1 MMKIMLR
8 KRSAQLLL
16 LGALTLAIG
25 GVTFSTPASGAPVV
39 SGPMANSAV
48 KGLIRADLI
57 RAEIV
62 TFAGDQVGDNWVY
75 RGVVRK
81 VRGRQLTLAERDGSV
96 IRIKLSSA
104 TQINID
110 YRTVTAKRVRPGMRA
125 TVMVAGN
132 AAASWLY
139 VARRSPDRSVPKI
152 RALLLNGFMR
162 AEVVSW
168 GGGAEFETRADTGVI
183 ASVDSNSTSLVLQ
196 EDDGTSVDMQL
207 GDASDVWL
215 NGLALST
222 GDLVA
227 GMKAT
232 TIGSGDGV
240 ISQIWAQDRKKSSG
254 GKT

>member
-81 VRGRQLTLAERDGSV
+81 VRGRQQ
-96 IRIKLSSA
+96 SA
-104 TQINID
+104 TAPSYESSSRQPL
-110 YRTVTAKRVRPGMRA
+110 R
-125 TVMVAGN
+125 
-132 AAASWLY
+132 
-139 VARRSPDRSVPKI
+139 
-152 RALLLNGFMR
+152 
-162 AEVVSW
+162 
-168 GGGAEFETRADTGVI
+168 
-183 ASVDSNSTSLVLQ
+183 STSI
-196 EDDGTSVDMQL
+196 
-207 GDASDVWL
+207 
-215 NGLALST
+215 
-222 GDLVA
+222 
-227 GMKAT
+227 
-232 TIGSGDGV
+232 IGRSRRNACGRACV
-240 ISQIWAQDRKKSSG
+240 RR
-254 GKT
+254 

>member
-1 MMKIMLR
+1 
-8 KRSAQLLL
+8 
-16 LGALTLAIG
+16 
-25 GVTFSTPASGAPVV
+25 
-39 SGPMANSAV
+39 
-48 KGLIRADLI
+48 
-57 RAEIV
+57 
-62 TFAGDQVGDNWVY
+62 
-75 RGVVRK
+75 
-81 VRGRQLTLAERDGSV
+81 
-96 IRIKLSSA
+96 
-104 TQINID
+104 
-110 YRTVTAKRVRPGMRA
+110 
-125 TVMVAGN
+125 
-132 AAASWLY
+132 
-139 VARRSPDRSVPKI
+139 
-152 RALLLNGFMR
+152 
-162 AEVVSW
+162 VVSW

>member
-1 MMKIMLR
+1 MVKIMRR
-8 KRSAQLLL
+8 KRPAQLLL
-16 LGALTLAIG
+16 LGALALAIG
-25 GVTFSTPASGAPVV
+25 GVTLSTPALGASVV
-39 SGPMANSAV
+39 SGPLANGAV
-48 KGLIRADLI
+48 KGLIRADLV

-81 VRGRQLTLAERDGSV
+81 VRGRQLTLAERDGYV
-96 IRIKLSSA
+96 VRIKLSSA

-125 TVMVAGN
+125 TVMVEGN

-152 RALLLNGFMR
+152 RALLLNGFLR

-168 GGGAEFETRADTGVI
+168 GGGAEIETRADTGVI
-183 ASVDSNSTSLVLQ
+183 ASVDGTSLVLQ

-207 GDASDVWL
+207 GDASEAWV
-215 NGLALST
+215 NGFALST

-254 GKT
+254 GKR